1 MDCVVDLQKIEGYQ
15 DELRFIIDELK
26 GIGYVVVG

>member
-1 MDCVVDLQKIEGYQ
+1 MDCVVDLQKIKRDQ

-26 GIGYVVVG
+26 GIG